1 MLAHSGLRCSHWP
14 IRVFTSAEK
23 DARGSATL
31 APPTCYRLELGVW
44 AGLGV
49 EDSRQVPSIHMQKG
63 ISELRGSLRQAGGLT
78 QISSDDS
85 LHEKKRFSLSGVNGQ
100 MDSHW
105 VSHRAR
111 GPNSCADGEK
121 NEPRAGGACL
131 IRMGACPLLVQHL
144 ADTRIPRAT
153 KAPEAKAAWRLGM
166 VVAATRT
173 LATFQSNNDQKL
185 GRKLSV
191 EEIRTKA
198 VECQGQC
205 NPGTKYH
212 AKMTRHGNGCLRN
225 RHFQLL
231 TMVSFPV
238 APLRYRS
245 F

>member
-1 MLAHSGLRCSHWP
+1 MTH
-14 IRVFTSAEK
+14 
-23 DARGSATL
+23 
-31 APPTCYRLELGVW
+31 
-44 AGLGV
+44 
-49 EDSRQVPSIHMQKG
+49 
-63 ISELRGSLRQAGGLT
+63 
-78 QISSDDS
+78 ISSDDS
-85 LHEKKRFSLSGVNGQ
+85 PHAKKLFSLSGVNGQ

-111 GPNSCADGEK
+111 GPNNCADGEK
-121 NEPRAGGACL
+121 NETGAGGACL
-131 IRMGACPLLVQHL
+131 IRMGACPLRAQHL
-144 ADTRIPRAT
+144 ADARIPRVT
-153 KAPEAKAAWRLGM
+153 KAPEAKEAWRLGM

-191 EEIRTKA
+191 EEIRMKA

-212 AKMTRHGNGCLRN
+212 AKMTRPGHLRN
-225 RHFQLL
+225 QRFQLL
-231 TMVSFPV
+231 TMAFLPV